1 MEFISD
7 ELDRYCCTHTTPESA
22 VMRDLNRQ
30 THLQVMQPRMLSGA
44 FQGRLLT
51 FIAQMIQPKN
61 VLEIGTYTGYS
72 ALAFLEGMPQEG
84 RLTTIDVNPELEDF
98 VRSFFAQAGVQDRIT
113 WIIDDAQRILP
124 TLQDTFDLVF
134 IDADKKNYARYYDLA
149 FDLVPSGGYFL
160 IDNVLWSGKVMQP
173 VKAND
178 IDTQVIIS
186 FNDQIQNDERVENI
200 LLPIRDGLML
210 IRKK

>member
-7 ELDRYCCTHTTPESA
+7 ALDHYCCSHTTPEST
-22 VMRDLNRQ
+22 VMRELNRQ
-30 THLQVMQPRMLSGA
+30 THVQIMQPRMLSGA

-72 ALAFLEGMPQEG
+72 ALAFLEGMSEESH
-84 RLTTIDVNPELEDF
+84 LTTLDVNPELEDF
-98 VRSFFAQAGVQDRIT
+98 VRSFFAKAGVENRVT
-113 WIIDDAQRILP
+113 WIIGDAQKTIP
-124 TLQDTFDLVF
+124 TLNKTFDLVF
-134 IDADKKNYARYYDLA
+134 IDADKKNYARYYDLT

-160 IDNVLWSGKVMQP
+160 IDNVLWSGKVIEE
-173 VKAND
+173 VKSND
-178 IDTQVIIS
+178 HDTKAILA
-186 FNDQIQNDERVENI
+186 FNQKIQSDDRVENI

-210 IRKK
+210 VRKK